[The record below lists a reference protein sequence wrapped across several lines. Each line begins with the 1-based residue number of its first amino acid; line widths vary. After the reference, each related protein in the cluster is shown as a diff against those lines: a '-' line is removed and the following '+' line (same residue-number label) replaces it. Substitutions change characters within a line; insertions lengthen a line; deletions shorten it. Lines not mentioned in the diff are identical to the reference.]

1 MVQGNIEAQV
11 HLSNVVYLV
20 QGDIQVRGVHGQAVD
35 RTGLAPAGGLTRRQ
49 SRGQGAEKGA
59 GVSENRG
66 RGPEKGAGVQRT
78 GAEQGAGGP
87 KTGDRSIHIIQY

>member
-1 MVQGNIEAQV
+1 MVQGNIEVQV

-35 RTGLAPAGGLTRRQ
+35 RTGLAPEGGLTRRQ

-59 GVSENRG
+59 GCQ
-66 RGPEKGAGVQRT
+66 KT
-78 GAEQGAGGP
+78 GAGGQR
-87 KTGDRSIHIIQY
+87 KGQGFREQEQSRGQEAQRQGIGVYT